1 MTVEMLS
8 ILAGSLLAL
17 LFAYLPGLSGW
28 YQRLEDQPLVLKP
41 LVLKPLVLKPLVLK
55 PLVLKP
61 LDRSAGGGTRKR
73 LVMLACLAVTAA
85 TSFGL
90 ACSGWGTY
98 FGLSLSCSQGGAAEL
113 LRAFILAL
121 IANQSTHRIS
131 PRLARPDVL
140 PPRQ

>member
-1 MTVEMLS
+1 MLS

-28 YQRLEDQPLVLKP
+28 YQRLEDQ
-41 LVLKPLVLKPLVLK
+41 

>member
-28 YQRLEDQPLVLKP
+28 YQRLGDERLVDQPETNQP
-41 LVLKPLVLKPLVLK
+41 
-55 PLVLKP
+55 
-61 LDRSAGGGTRKR
+61 DGGTRKR

-85 TSFGL
+85 ASFGL

>member
-28 YQRLEDQPLVLKP
+28 YQRLEDQ
-41 LVLKPLVLKPLVLK
+41 PLVLK